1 MSVEW
6 EHKFQAPAP
15 PFKNFWLRL
24 RAPASRP
31 WLEPTVFG
39 NE

>member
-6 EHKFQAPAP
+6 ELNFEAQDSPLN
-15 PFKNFWLRL
+15 NFWLRF
-24 RAPASRP
+24 RAPAAQP